1 MQIKEGSET
10 GKVKVEAEEGI
21 FGKALDIDI
30 DSDTIGLGMFVP
42 NLKIIE
48 DVDKFRYDVKDNRK
62 LNRVAVWRVFN
73 KTGKYI
79 FNLGIVNYLELIII
93 NLFLVIHT
101 FYREEQL
108 FSQQQELRE
117 QNTARLVLPYVRAH
131 EYLLL
136 SLGYNLG
143 SVISL
148 STLAEV
154 TLSKPSLPTYIQFAN
169 VVLWIVNLYSGF
181 ISDFNVVFVWTMW
194 VGCQ

>member
-1 MQIKEGSET
+1 MEIKEEDAS
-10 GKVKVEAEEGI
+10 GKVTIAAQEEG
-21 FGKALDIDI
+21 FLDNLIDFNSE
-30 DSDTIGLGMFVP
+30 DIGLGMFVP

-62 LNRVAVWRVFN
+62 LNKVAVWRVFN

-79 FNLGIVNYLELIII
+79 FNLGIVNYLELMIV

-101 FYREEQL
+101 FYREEELLQE
-108 FSQQQELRE
+108 QQALYQEK
-117 QNTARLVLPYVRAH
+117 QSRLVLPYVRAH

-136 SLGYNLG
+136 SFGYNLG

-154 TLSKPSLPTYIQFAN
+154 TLSKPSLPTYIQFVN
-169 VVLWIVNLYSGF
+169 VILWICNLYTGF

-194 VGCQ
+194 VGC

>member
-1 MQIKEGSET
+1 
-10 GKVKVEAEEGI
+10 
-21 FGKALDIDI
+21 
-30 DSDTIGLGMFVP
+30 MFVP

-62 LNRVAVWRVFN
+62 LNKVAVWRVFN

-101 FYREEQL
+101 FYREEEL
-108 FSQQQELRE
+108 FQEQQALYEEKQ
-117 QNTARLVLPYVRAH
+117 TRLVLPYVRAH

-136 SLGYNLG
+136 SFGYNLG

-154 TLSKPSLPTYIQFAN
+154 TLSKPSLPTYIQFVN
-169 VVLWIVNLYSGF
+169 VLLWICNLYTGF

-194 VGCQ
+194 VGC